1 MTNDEKII
9 WINNFFKGKGIT
21 PDEITLIGIRQSKGL
36 NDDIINDYIGYV
48 TSNSIKI
55 VPGTTEPGV
64 YWTKDKAERNKS
76 GTFHLSL
83 GYHEKIWCIGTHKGY
98 EALVNDYRY
107 CKPTRGWRDKDY
119 DFTRDPSDV
128 EVCDYFGINFHRMHP
143 IQIVNKIGKYS
154 AGCQVIQN
162 PKDFA
167 DILHTIKTTNMYL
180 KNSAKTTF
188 SYYLFDIS
196 EVPEGFVS

>member
-1 MTNDEKII
+1 MNKPSHDDVLNLFRENGYPLKSF
-9 WINNFFKGKGIT
+9 N
-21 PDEITLIGIRQSKGL
+21 LIGFRDESNIEK
-36 NDDIINDYIGYV
+36 DVINDLLGFL
-48 TSNSIKI
+48 TEKELFLC
-55 VPGTTEPGV
+55 PGTTDPGV
-64 YWTKDKAERNKS
+64 YWTTSSERNKK

-119 DFTRDPSDV
+119 DFTRDPADV

-162 PKDFA
+162 PKDF
-167 DILHTIKTTNMYL
+167 DYILQKAWESAQKTFDY
-180 KNSAKTTF
+180 A
-188 SYYLFDIS
+188 LF
-196 EVPEGFVS
+196 EVK